1 MNSTHNATQRYFK
14 FTGSKMSASKG
25 CISPRIVFS
34 NRPDLDQIVPDESI
48 FLIGPIVVLNRLQS
62 SPFLTRLSPDQWT
75 MAGGGGGGDESRT
88 FLARSTRF
96 RGASM
101 RKYAR
106 DKGTFRGPS
115 SDDQDDHGPTVFD
128 RLLFFNMFKNSS
140 RSLFRYPTLGG
151 LRRSRQIFPR
161 RYRVVRDSARRFPT
175 IFAKMRPIDQK
186 KDRVLSGPKQSLVK
200 WPL

>member
-1 MNSTHNATQRYFK
+1 MRDSIKVGVTNTYKGDVCTFANALSGIHDVCTDDLD
-14 FTGSKMSASKG
+14 KG

-34 NRPDLDQIVPDESI
+34 NRPDLDQIVPDDSI

-62 SPFLTRLSPDQWT
+62 SLFLTRLSPDQWT
-75 MAGGGGGGDESRT
+75 MAGGGGGGGGDESRT

-96 RGASM
+96 RGAGM
-101 RKYAR
+101 RKYSTRKYPAKGTRQRPGR
-106 DKGTFRGPS
+106 DKGTFRGP

-161 RYRVVRDSARRFPT
+161 R
-175 IFAKMRPIDQK
+175 
-186 KDRVLSGPKQSLVK
+186 
-200 WPL
+200 